1 MVSIALLGLMV
12 LGFFLSRSQSQSN
25 LINVQETYRKALEDS
40 STVLLDVRTQTE
52 WDDGHIDGALFIP
65 VQELQD
71 RVAELEQYKDKTIIA
86 YCRSGN
92 RSGVA
97 AKILEKQGYSVL
109 NMEGGIIRW
118 QKEDLPLTKE
128 SKK

>member
-1 MVSIALLGLMV
+1 MISLALFGLMV

-25 LINVQETYRKALEDS
+25 LINVQDTYKKAADDS
-40 STVLLDVRTQTE
+40 STVLLDVRTQSE
-52 WDDGHIDGALFIP
+52 WDDGHIDRALFIP
-65 VQELQD
+65 VQELE
-71 RVAELEQYKDKTIIA
+71 RRLGELEPYKDKTIIA

-97 AKILEKQGYSVL
+97 ARILEKQGYTVL

-118 QKEDLPLTKE
+118 QKEDLPLTKDTN
-128 SKK
+128 K